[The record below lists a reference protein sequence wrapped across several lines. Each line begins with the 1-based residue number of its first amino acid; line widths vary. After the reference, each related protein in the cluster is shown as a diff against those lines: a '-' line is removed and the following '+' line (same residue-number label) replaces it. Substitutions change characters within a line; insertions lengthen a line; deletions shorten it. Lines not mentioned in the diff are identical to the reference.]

1 MQVSAPHRS
10 PLHLVGRFEA
20 HGTMV
25 RMMSAGSPRRAKW
38 SRPPTAMVSPCGL
51 ALRQGGDRVVARFKV
66 VALTRLPFP
75 LFLNLFSFAMN
86 AQFSSFNTPR
96 TRFKYR
102 LFATAIREH
111 VRHGAAIK
119 SIQEPPTTHE

>member
-75 LFLNLFSFAMN
+75 LFLN
-86 AQFSSFNTPR
+86 
-96 TRFKYR
+96 
-102 LFATAIREH
+102 
-111 VRHGAAIK
+111 VV
-119 SIQEPPTTHE
+119 